1 MSGIFRK
8 RPPVQKRKRWI
19 GTVAAA
25 AVFITGAG
33 GIASQETIGFPKVNL
48 SVKPSAIIS
57 AEAFGAAQLNQK
69 IALSGIASAEAFG
82 TLKINQ
88 KIIPSAIPSVEGFGV
103 HTIQVGAEILIGAV
117 SIASGETFGAP
128 KLNPSIQPF
137 SIGSAE
143 AFGAAQLNQKIALS
157 GIASAQALG
166 NPAIQFGGALT
177 IAATGIAS
185 KEAFGSVS
193 FDGGIRCI
201 QYLLRIQEIDYG
213 QPGILILKCVDEDT
227 AVFLSQSQAAAG
239 QASIPRPTQGIAL
252 PGSTKLQLMDIP
264 LLRDQDDGSGH
275 YAGVT
280 GFSTRWRGAL
290 LYKSRDGGES
300 FDEIDAFT
308 GSDEAEI
315 GFTTTV
321 LPSWPADK
329 NVIDYTSTLTVRF
342 IKGAMSAVSELQM
355 LNGANAALVGNEIIQ
370 FLTPTL
376 NADGSY
382 TIANGMLR
390 GRRGTEWAQSGHVAG
405 ERFVMLTQDGVH
417 RINMDSSERNL
428 LRHYRGVSIGTFL
441 EDAETIAFT
450 NSDIGLKPY
459 SPVHIAGSRDGS
471 QNLTITAKR
480 RTRIGGAWL
489 DFVDVALG
497 EASESY
503 ECDIMSGSTVVRTLT
518 SATLSF
524 SYTAAQQ
531 TTDFGAPQA
540 AVTVNIYQL
549 SAAVGRGYAGNA
561 TI

>member
-227 AVFLSQSQAAAG
+227 AIFLSESQAAAG
-239 QASIPRPTQGIAL
+239 QASIPPPTQGLGL
-252 PGSTKLQLMDIP
+252 PGSTKLQLLDIP
-264 LLRDQDDGSGH
+264 LLRDRDDGSGFI
-275 YAGVT
+275 AAVT
-280 GFSTRWRGAL
+280 GFSRKWRGAL

-315 GFTTTV
+315 GFATTA
-321 LPSWPADK
+321 LASWPIDR
-329 NVIDYTSTLTVRF
+329 NTFDYSSTVIVRL
-342 IKGAMSAVSELQM
+342 IKGTLSSQNELNV
-355 LNGANAALVGNEIIQ
+355 LNGANAGLLGNEIVQ
-370 FLTPTL
+370 FKTATL

-382 TIANGMLR
+382 TLSELLR

-417 RINMDSSERNL
+417 RISTDSSERNL

-450 NSDIGLKPY
+450 NSDVGLKCY

-471 QNLTITAKR
+471 NNLTITAKR

-489 DFVDVALG
+489 DFVDVPLG

-503 ECDIMSGSTVVRTLT
+503 ECDIMSGSTVKRTLT

-540 AVTVNIYQL
+540 AITVNIYQL
-549 SAAVGRGYAGNA
+549 SAAVGRGYPGNA
-561 TI
+561 TV